1 MQTPLE
7 ILILDDE
14 EIVCTRLK
22 PALEK
27 DGFRIET
34 LTDSRLAKERLEE
47 KRYDIVVT
55 DLKMAELDGL
65 SILRFIKDKWPETRV
80 IIISGF
86 ATVDVTREAFQ
97 AGVRDVIA
105 KPFKISQLK
114 DLIGRVAAEIRLSE
128 PPGPDSEE

>member
-1 MQTPLE
+1 ME

-27 DGFRIET
+27 NGYQVET
-34 LTDSRLAKERLEE
+34 FTDSVLAKKRLEE
-47 KRYDIVVT
+47 HPFNIVVT
-55 DLKMAELDGL
+55 DLKMAGIDGMELF
-65 SILRFIKDKWPETRV
+65 RFVKEKWPETRV

-86 ATVDVTREAFQ
+86 ATVDITRAALQE
-97 AGVRDVIA
+97 GVRDIIS

-114 DLIGRVAAEIRLSE
+114 ELIDRVSAEI
-128 PPGPDSEE
+128 GNPDRGGSNESR